1 MQKPF
6 EWLPLLHVW
15 SSIMAKVVQTDLEED
30 EYMLF
35 TELLHKQRLS
45 IREGL
50 RLAVNRM
57 VKEGVKLDS
66 KDPLLN
72 RKLTGRSGLGN
83 RSKRHDEYLCGRR
96 SSRDSSSPPAELSPW
111 RIKT

>member
-6 EWLPLLHVW
+6 EWLPILHVW

-57 VKEGVKLDS
+57 VKEGVRVATKDS
-66 KDPLLN
+66 FLN
-72 RKLTGRSGLGN
+72 RKPTGRRGLGDL
-83 RSKRHDEYLCGRR
+83 SKRHDGYLYGTRR
-96 SSRDSSSPPAELSPW
+96 MRQFSSTTEH
-111 RIKT
+111 

>member
-6 EWLPLLHVW
+6 EWFPLLHVW

-50 RLAVNRM
+50 RLAVNKM

-66 KDPLLN
+66 RDPFLN
-72 RKLTGRSGLGN
+72 RKPTGRSGLGDL
-83 RSKRHDEYLCGRR
+83 SKRHDEYLYGRKR
-96 SSRDSSSPPAELSPW
+96 RRDSSSTPAL
-111 RIKT
+111 

>member
-6 EWLPLLHVW
+6 EWFPLLHVW

-30 EYMLF
+30 EYILF
-35 TELLHKQRLS
+35 TELQQKQRRS

-66 KDPLLN
+66 RDPFPN
-72 RKLTGRSGLGN
+72 RKRTGRSGLGDL
-83 RSKRHDEYLCGRR
+83 SKRHDLDVYGGKRR
-96 SSRDSSSPPAELSPW
+96 RDSCSTPAL
-111 RIKT
+111 

>member
-1 MQKPF
+1 
-6 EWLPLLHVW
+6 
-15 SSIMAKVVQTDLEED
+15 MAKVVQTDLEED

-57 VKEGVKLDS
+57 VKEGVKVDPKDS
-66 KDPLLN
+66 FLN
-72 RKLTGRSGLGN
+72 RKPTGRSGLGDL
-83 RSKRHDEYLCGRR
+83 SKRHDEYLYGRKR
-96 SSRDSSSPPAELSPW
+96 RRDSSSTPAH
-111 RIKT
+111 